1 MKSLGLKRSS
11 NIKPIIMFMLIVTSV
26 SFASFW
32 DLFFFPIN
40 NWMLVSTIA
49 VLLSGVLL
57 ALTYMVAQ
65 LMNNPYM
72 TAAVKNELV
81 QWAITSFIVM
91 AFVIIL
97 PSLLMIVASGSLSFG
112 QEYTPP
118 TGLSGEEVGPSG
130 VLVTYVQYAA
140 VNIINQTT
148 DNLKKLANS
157 LDRRIQEVSEQSA
170 MTGICN
176 FWQVGF
182 SMSFCGALGA
192 LQGPLTNGFNVVNMG
207 IAELE
212 MLKVLVVM
220 GGNIGLLILFP
231 AGIILRTFS
240 MTRKTGGILIALGL
254 ALGIILPLSVI
265 FLRFT
270 VDQYYAHYGGTRMY
284 HVPYF
289 YEHDDDTCDE
299 FSTNYDKH
307 MKVPIYRYTDEGF
320 LLNVAEPFI
329 LESVIITLGSLF
341 FTLTF
346 ITSMGALFG
355 MPVDVSGL
363 VRLVQ

>member
-1 MKSLGLKRSS
+1 MNSQELKKSYNLCKILLMIFIFF
-11 NIKPIIMFMLIVTSV
+11 NIVNAESTLPFGAENWQLTTIMAVITSAVLIALMFM
-26 SFASFW
+26 A
-32 DLFFFPIN
+32 
-40 NWMLVSTIA
+40 A
-49 VLLSGVLL
+49 Y
-57 ALTYMVAQ
+57 LT
-65 LMNNPYM
+65 NNPYM
-72 TAAVKNELV
+72 IASAKLELV
-81 QWAITSFIVM
+81 QWAITALIVVL
-91 AFVIIL
+91 FVIL
-97 PSLLMIVASGSLSFG
+97 CQPLLAMIIKMLEVTGYSSEYIGSGY
-112 QEYTPP
+112 EYFLLTS
-118 TGLSGEEVGPSG
+118 TSDFL
-130 VLVTYVQYAA
+130 
-140 VNIINQTT
+140 IQTT
-148 DNLKKLANS
+148 NNNLKNLADS
-157 LDRRIQEVSEQSA
+157 LDQRIQEVSEQSA

-176 FWQVGF
+176 FWGVGF

-192 LQGPLTNGFNVVNMG
+192 LQGPLTNGFNAVNIG

-212 MLKVLVVM
+212 MLKVLIVM

-254 ALGIILPLSVI
+254 AFGIILPLSVI
-265 FLRFT
+265 FLRYT
-270 VDQYYAHYGGTRMY
+270 VDQYYDYYGGARMY

-289 YEHDDDTCDE
+289 YEHDDDACDE
-299 FSTNYDKH
+299 FSTKYDKH

-363 VRLVQ
+363 MRLLQ